1 MTKKAISYF
10 FILNSRKEKQ
20 HNLIDIT
27 RTSTN
32 TYKMKHRLIFLIVL
46 RFKAY
51 DIYNSNK

>member
-1 MTKKAISYF
+1 MTKKAISCF
-10 FILNSRKEKQ
+10 FTRNSRKEKQ

-32 TYKMKHRLIFLIVL
+32 IYKMKHRLIFLIVL
-46 RFKAY
+46 RFKVY